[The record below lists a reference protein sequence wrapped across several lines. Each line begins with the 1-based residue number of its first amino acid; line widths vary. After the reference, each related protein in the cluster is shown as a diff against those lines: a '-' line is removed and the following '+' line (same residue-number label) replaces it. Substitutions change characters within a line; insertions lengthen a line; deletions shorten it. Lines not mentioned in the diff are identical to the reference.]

1 MPEMAGFEVSTEGL
15 LVREVIES
23 LSDFFAVIDGVVT
36 SQATFWFR
44 GHARIDWSLMPSALR
59 YKELARRNQALELL
73 DGFKQV
79 AELKIPRRPDDE
91 LGWHQLAQHNG
102 LPTRLLD
109 WTENPLAALY
119 FACWRHSADDGLVF
133 MINPVAL
140 NGITGV
146 GSRLVLDPER
156 DRRTIENYLN
166 LTGRLSTRG
175 SGSIAV
181 NPVWNSQRILLQRGK
196 FTIHGSSSE
205 GLGHRTPSL
214 AAVGVLR
221 EAKEQLRGE
230 LGNVGVD
237 EMSLFPELEHACRH
251 LKRRAGLED

>member
-1 MPEMAGFEVSTEGL
+1 MHEA
-15 LVREVIES
+15 IES
-23 LSDFFAVIDGVVT
+23 LSDFFAVIDSVVT
-36 SQATFWFR
+36 SQANFWFR
-44 GHARIDWSLMPSALR
+44 GHSRIDWSLMPSALR
-59 YKELARRNQALELL
+59 YKAVARRNQALELL

-119 FACWRHSADDGLVF
+119 FACWSHPANDGLVF
-133 MINPVAL
+133 MIKPVAL

-146 GSRLVLDPER
+146 GSGLVLDPER

-205 GLGHRTPSL
+205 GLGHGTASL
-214 AAVGVLR
+214 AAVGVLN

>member
-1 MPEMAGFEVSTEGL
+1 MYKA
-15 LVREVIES
+15 IES

-36 SQATFWFR
+36 SQANFWFR
-44 GHARIDWSLMPSALR
+44 GHAHIDWSLMPSALR

-119 FACWRHSADDGLVF
+119 FACWSHPADDGLVF

-146 GSRLVLDPER
+146 GSGLVLDPAR
-156 DRRTIENYLN
+156 DRRTIKIYLN

-181 NPVWNSQRILLQRGK
+181 NPVWNSSGY
-196 FTIHGSSSE
+196 FFSVGSSPFTVRVARVSATE
-205 GLGHRTPSL
+205 HRRWPQYACSMKPRSNSGR
-214 AAVGVLR
+214 AW
-221 EAKEQLRGE
+221 KRG
-230 LGNVGVD
+230 
-237 EMSLFPELEHACRH
+237 SR
-251 LKRRAGLED
+251 